1 MDIQR
6 IGLIAAL
13 AVISYILV
21 LTWQEDYG
29 QNTQIVASTPV
40 ASYSSAPTNSAST
53 NTALTNSTSTIGDS
67 PVAGSD
73 PVASAASD
81 VPGSE
86 QPQDVVTTLIA
97 KPNQGGLVTVS
108 TDTLDLII
116 DTYGGDIIQTA
127 LNDYLAQQGSD
138 QPFVLMEQN
147 ADRTYIAQSGL
158 IGQNGLDDKGDRP
171 RYQVSNTRYQLAE
184 GEDSLSVDLSL
195 QQDNNVTVT
204 KRFTFTRGQYL
215 VKVEYLINNQGDQS
229 WQGSLFGQIK
239 RDLSADPSSQTSM
252 GMQSY
257 LGPAF
262 SNAEVNFE
270 KYSFD
275 DIDDKPYK
283 GKTQAGWVAMLQH
296 YFVSAWIPTPEQT
309 HSYFARERNGN
320 YLAGFVSPLLS
331 VAPGQQGATSA
342 SFYAGPKIQGT
353 LEQIAPHLKLSVD
366 YGMLWWVAQPIFWLL
381 GVIQGVVVNWGLAI
395 ILVTVVIKGLFFPLS
410 AKAYKSMAKMRAVG
424 PELTRLKE
432 LYGDD
437 RQKMSQAMMELYKKE
452 KINPLGGCLPIL
464 IQMPV
469 FIALYWVLLESVEL
483 RHAPFMLWIQ
493 DMSVMDPYFVLPIL
507 MGATMFVQQT
517 LNPTPPDPMQAKV
530 MKMLPFMF
538 TFFFLWFPAGLVL
551 YWVVNN
557 ILSIAQQWV
566 ITRNIEAEVEARKA

>member
-29 QNTQIVASTPV
+29 HKTQSVASAPTS
-40 ASYSSAPTNSAST
+40 SYSSAPSTTSESAVPAAD
-53 NTALTNSTSTIGDS
+53 TAIPSSDIPGTDE
-67 PVAGSD
+67 PVA
-73 PVASAASD
+73 
-81 VPGSE
+81 
-86 QPQDVVTTLIA
+86 VVTDVATA
-97 KPNQGGLVTVS
+97 TSKQGGLVKVS
-108 TDTLDLII
+108 TGTLDLLI
-116 DTYGGDIIQTA
+116 DTYGGDIIHTA

-138 QPFVLMEQN
+138 QPLVILEQN
-147 ADRTYIAQSGL
+147 ADRTYTAQSGL
-158 IGQNGLDDKGDRP
+158 TGKNGPDAKGDRP
-171 RYQVSNTRYQLAE
+171 RYQVSQNSYRLADGQE
-184 GEDSLSVDLSL
+184 SLNVDLTL
-195 QQDNNVTVT
+195 EQDNNVTIT
-204 KRFTFTRGQYL
+204 KRFTFGRGKYLIKMEYL
-215 VKVEYLINNQGDQS
+215 VDNQGDQP
-229 WQGSLFGQIK
+229 WQGNLFGQIK
-239 RDLSADPSSQTSM
+239 RDHSADPSSQTSM

-275 DIDDKPYK
+275 DIDEKPYK
-283 GKTQAGWVAMLQH
+283 SKSQAGWVAMLQH
-296 YFVSAWIPTPEQT
+296 YFVSAWIPSPEQT
-309 HSYFARERNGN
+309 HNYFARERNGN
-320 YLAGFVSPLLS
+320 YLAGFVSPS
-331 VAPGQQGATSA
+331 FTVAPGEKGSTSA
-342 SFYAGPKIQGT
+342 NFYAGPKIQGT
-353 LEQIAPHLKLSVD
+353 LEQVAPYLKLSVD
-366 YGMLWWVAQPIFWLL
+366 YGILWWIAQPIFWLL
-381 GVIQGVVVNWGLAI
+381 GMIQGVVINWGLAI
-395 ILVTVVIKGLFFPLS
+395 ILVTVAIKGLFFPLS

-507 MGATMFVQQT
+507 MGATMFIQQT

-566 ITRNIEAEVEARKA
+566 ITRNIEAEVAARKS

>member
-1 MDIQR
+1 MDIKR

-29 QNTQIVASTPV
+29 QNGQKVASAPV
-40 ASYSSAPTNSAST
+40 SSYSSAP
-53 NTALTNSTSTIGDS
+53 ALSSSTSEGAVPIAESVDS
-67 PVAGSD
+67 AT
-73 PVASAASD
+73 SD

-86 QPQDVVTTLIA
+86 QPLAGVTAVATPSEPA
-97 KPNQGGLVTVS
+97 GLVKVS
-108 TDTLDLII
+108 TDTLDLVI
-116 DTYGGDIIQTA
+116 DTYGGDIIQAA
-127 LNDYLAQQGSD
+127 LDDYLAQLGSP
-138 QPFVLMEQN
+138 QAFVLLEQN
-147 ADRTYIAQSGL
+147 ANRTYTAQSGL
-158 IGQNGLDDKGDRP
+158 IGPNGPDAKKERP
-171 RYQVSNTRYQLAE
+171 RYQASQPSYQLADGQE
-184 GEDSLSVDLSL
+184 SISVDLTL
-195 QQDNNVTVT
+195 EQENNVTIT

-215 VKVEYLINNQGDQS
+215 VKVEYLIDNRGGS
-229 WQGSLFGQIK
+229 VWQGNLFGQIK
-239 RDLSADPSSQTSM
+239 RDLSDDPSSQTSM

-262 SNAEVNFE
+262 SSSEVNFE
-270 KYSFD
+270 KYDFG
-275 DIDDKPYK
+275 DIDEKPYK
-283 GKTQAGWVAMLQH
+283 GSSKAGWVAMLQH
-296 YFVSAWIPTPEQT
+296 YFVSAWIPDPEQT
-309 HSYFARERNGN
+309 HNYFAREYKGN
-320 YLAGFVSPLLS
+320 YLAGFKSPT
-331 VAPGQQGATSA
+331 VTVVPGQQGTTSA
-342 SFYAGPKIQGT
+342 NFYAGPKIQGT
-353 LEQIAPHLKLSVD
+353 LEQVAPHLKLAVD
-366 YGMLWWVAQPIFWLL
+366 YGILWWIAQPIFWLL
-381 GVIQGVVVNWGLAI
+381 GMIQGVVINWGLAI
-395 ILVTVVIKGLFFPLS
+395 ILVTVAIKGLFFPLS

-424 PELTRLKE
+424 PELARLKE

-437 RQKMSQAMMELYKKE
+437 RQKMSTSMMELYKKE

-469 FIALYWVLLESVEL
+469 FISLYWVLLESVEL

-493 DMSVMDPYFVLPIL
+493 DMSVMDPYFVLPIM

-557 ILSIAQQWV
+557 VLSIAQQWV
-566 ITRNIEAEVEARKA
+566 ITRNIEAEVAARKT